1 MVVSTVGV
9 GRFGNTLGRL
19 MTKFSWVGAA
29 GVVRPATGPQ
39 RRWARQVCFQR
50 KRGRQLLRRVRSG
63 GWSRGLSH
71 VEHAFLT
78 SASPAAP
85 PAQRLETPCVHGAG
99 SGRITWPAG
108 VLVSLPPA
116 PGMTPVFRVTVT
128 VLARIPLASPGPD
141 RPLLRSRA
149 PQGPAVTISH
159 TELAWPLV

>member
-1 MVVSTVGV
+1 MFSEEKGVPVTLESQVGWLVKRALPRGTCVSNI
-9 GRFGNTLGRL
+9 RI
-19 MTKFSWVGAA
+19 
-29 GVVRPATGPQ
+29 P
-39 RRWARQVCFQR
+39 
-50 KRGRQLLRRVRSG
+50 
-63 GWSRGLSH
+63 
-71 VEHAFLT
+71 
-78 SASPAAP
+78 PAAP

-99 SGRITWPAG
+99 SGRLTWPAG

-116 PGMTPVFRVTVT
+116 PGMTPVFRVTVA